1 MATTTTTDS
10 SAIFD
15 EIKNF
20 IGFGDD
26 DVAALKSLAPVFAA
40 RGAALTDAFY
50 VKLASNPEQNRL
62 IEGRVDA
69 LKRTHNRWMSELFA
83 GEYGEAYFQNRWKIG
98 LAHVRVGVRPWW
110 VEAVT
115 SFLRT
120 EGVALLAAEIADPEQ
135 RTRCAQALVKILDID
150 LMIINLAYAD
160 DTIDRLSNFTGM
172 SRKLIERCVQLKK

>member
-1 MATTTTTDS
+1 MATTPDS
-10 SAIFD
+10 SAIFQ

-26 DVAALKSLAPVFAA
+26 DVVALRALAPVFAA

-50 VKLASNPEQNRL
+50 VKLAQNPEQSKL
-62 IEGRVDA
+62 IEGRVES
-69 LKRTHNRWMSELFA
+69 LKRTHNRWMAELFS
-83 GEYGEAYFQNRWKIG
+83 GEYGDAYFQDRWKIG
-98 LAHVRVGVRPWW
+98 MTHVRVGVRPWW

-120 EGVALLAAEIADPEQ
+120 EGVALLAGEIADPAQ
-135 RTRCAQALVKILDID
+135 RTRSAQALVKILDID